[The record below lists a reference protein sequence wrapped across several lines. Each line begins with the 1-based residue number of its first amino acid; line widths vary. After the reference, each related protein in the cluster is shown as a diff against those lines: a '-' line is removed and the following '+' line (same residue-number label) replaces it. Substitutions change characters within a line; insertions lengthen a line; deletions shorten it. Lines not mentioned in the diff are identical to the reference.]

1 MPLMPMVCDHYRVQL
16 ILFSGVCWRKSHG
29 LIVRNLPASR
39 NCSRHEN
46 TLTKRKPS
54 RQRKTHIGNLCR
66 IIDGKL
72 VVFKAVMA

>member
-1 MPLMPMVCDHYRVQL
+1 M
-16 ILFSGVCWRKSHG
+16 K
-29 LIVRNLPASR
+29 
-39 NCSRHEN
+39 N

-72 VVFKAVMA
+72 VVFKTVMA